1 MLLFW
6 IAKLVTIDEDSIPA
20 FMEFML
26 FDLHENVLHPV
37 PPDSILLKLYNAV
50 QYAKN
55 YYVGVKIP

>member
-37 PPDSILLKLYNAV
+37 PPDSILLEEYNAV
-50 QYAKN
+50 EYAKN